1 MRRRY
6 VSESILTP
14 NTDIS
19 PLTFL
24 SSSSFPSPPP
34 PPPCLPFLFS
44 SFPSPYP
51 PSPIPLFQIWMWMTS
66 VSQRRVLPHSP
77 GQDLVQQEP
86 TREGMWGG
94 WGQPRP
100 LAAQDWCAGRCAT
113 RNTSVQRHQQMVS
126 GLLTVGV
133 IERVWYTTIASPLD
147 AGFGL

>member
-34 PPPCLPFLFS
+34 PPPCLRFLFS
-44 SFPSPYP
+44 SFSSSSFPLPSFPHA
-51 PSPIPLFQIWMWMTS
+51 SLCVQIWMWMTS

-77 GQDLVQQEP
+77 GQDLVQPEP

-133 IERVWYTTIASPLD
+133 AEWV
-147 AGFGL
+147 